1 MGRPRRSY
9 TDHMFPMHWGP
20 GSMRSREELK
30 GRRIAPGTIRRALG
44 FAKPYKAMVVAFLIA
59 TVAGSFVAIV
69 PPLLFRRLL
78 DGLSKGTIRSGHSAT
93 LNSIAIAAV
102 AIAFGIAMLSLA
114 ARWFSSRV
122 GEGLIYDLRVTLFDH
137 VQRMPLA
144 FFTRSQTGA
153 LISRLNNDVIGA
165 QNAVTGTLGN
175 IVSNTISVVSIL
187 VVMIALQWRL
197 AILALFVLPLFLIPS
212 RFLGRQL
219 VGITREQM
227 NLNAEMNTLMTERF
241 NVAGALV
248 AKLFGRP
255 TEERESFSGRAGRVR
270 DIGIRL
276 ALYMRVF
283 FVLLGLVAAIG
294 TAVVY
299 WEGGRLVLSKAISI
313 GTLGAFTIYVTQLYS
328 PLTQLTNARVD
339 LLTAFV
345 SFERV
350 FEILDM
356 PHPITDK
363 PGAIELPRPQGRVE
377 FDHVWFRYPTAAE
390 ASLASLEQGLPA
402 AKPEEEGP
410 PQYVLKDV
418 TFTIEPDRTIA
429 LVGPSGAGKTTMAML
444 IPRIFDV
451 TEGAIRVD
459 GRDVRDVTMQSLAR
473 SIGVVTQDP
482 HLYHDSIANNLR
494 YARPEATDEELVAAC
509 KGAQI
514 WELVSS
520 LPDGLNTV
528 VGERGY
534 RLSGGEKQRIAIA
547 RVLLK
552 DPAILILDEATAHLD
567 SESEVLIQRALAA
580 ALEHR
585 TAIVI
590 AHRLSTIVDA
600 DEIFVVDD
608 GKIVERGPHSELVD
622 AGGLYSELYETQYSR
637 AATGLPAV

>member
-1 MGRPRRSY
+1 
-9 TDHMFPMHWGP
+9 MFPMHWGP
-20 GSMRSREELK
+20 GMMRSREELK
-30 GRRIAPGTIRRALG
+30 GRRIAPGTIGRALG
-44 FAKPYKAMVVAFLIA
+44 FAKPYKVQVVFFLVA
-59 TVAGSFVAIV
+59 TVAGSFLAIV
-69 PPLLFRRLL
+69 PPLLFRKLL
-78 DGLSKGTIRSGHSAT
+78 DGLTHGSISAKHHGP
-93 LNSIAIAAV
+93 LNVIAVEAV

-114 ARWFSSRV
+114 SRWFSSRV

-137 VQRMPLA
+137 VQRMPIA

-165 QNAVTGTLGN
+165 QQAVTGTLGN

-187 VVMIALQWRL
+187 VVMIALQWQ
-197 AILALFVLPLFLIPS
+197 LALLALCVLPLFLLPS
-212 RFLGRQL
+212 RYLSRSL
-219 VGITREQM
+219 VKITREQM

-255 TEERESFSGRAGRVR
+255 TDERVGFAGRSGRVR

-283 FVLLGLVAAIG
+283 FVILGLVAAIG

-299 WEGGRLVLSKAISI
+299 WEGGHLVFSGAISI

-328 PLTQLTNARVD
+328 PLTQLTNSRVD

-356 PHPITDK
+356 PHAITDK
-363 PGAIELPRPQGRVE
+363 PGALELPKPQGRIE
-377 FDHVWFRYPTAAE
+377 FDHVSFRYPTAAE
-390 ASLASLEQGLPA
+390 ASLPSLEQGMPVSADDGEPA
-402 AKPEEEGP
+402 
-410 PQYVLKDV
+410 YVLHDV
-418 TFTIEPDRTIA
+418 DVTIEPGRTVA

-444 IPRIFDV
+444 VPRIYEV
-451 TEGAIRVD
+451 TQGAIRVD
-459 GRDVRDVTMQSLAR
+459 GRDIRDVTLQSLAKA
-473 SIGVVTQDP
+473 IGVVTQDP
-482 HLYHDSIANNLR
+482 HLYHDTIANNLR
-494 YARPEATDEELVAAC
+494 FARPEATEDDLIRAC

-514 WELVSS
+514 WDLVSS

-585 TAIVI
+585 TAVVI

-600 DEIFVVDD
+600 DEILVVDE
-608 GKIVERGPHSELVD
+608 GRVVERGTHDALVG
-622 AGGLYSELYETQYSR
+622 AGGLYAELYETQYAR
-637 AATGLPAV
+637 AATTAG

>member
-1 MGRPRRSY
+1 
-9 TDHMFPMHWGP
+9 
-20 GSMRSREELK
+20 MRSREELK
-30 GRRIAPGTIRRALG
+30 GRRIAPGTIGRALS
-44 FAKPYKAMVVAFLIA
+44 FAKPYKVQVVAFLVGTI
-59 TVAGSFVAIV
+59 AGSFLAIV

-78 DGLSKGTIRSGHSAT
+78 DGLNHKTITAT
-93 LNSIAIAAV
+93 NHASLNRIAVAAV
-102 AIAFGIAMLSLA
+102 LVAFGIAMLSLT

-122 GEGLIYDLRVTLFDH
+122 GEGLIYDLRVALFDH

-165 QNAVTGTLGN
+165 QQAVTGTLGN

-187 VVMIALQWRL
+187 VVMVALQWRL
-197 AILALFVLPLFLIPS
+197 ALLALCVLPLFLIPS
-212 RFLGRQL
+212 RLLTKSL

-227 NLNAEMNTLMTERF
+227 NLNAEMNTMMTERF
-241 NVAGALV
+241 NVAGALI

-255 TEERESFSGRAGRVR
+255 SDERTSFGGRAGRVR

-299 WEGGRLVLSKAISI
+299 WEGGHLVLSGAISL

-328 PLTQLTNARVD
+328 PLTQLTNSRVD

-356 PHPITDK
+356 PHAITDR
-363 PGAIELPRPQGRVE
+363 PGAIELPKPEGRID
-377 FDHVWFRYPTAAE
+377 FDHVWFRYPTASE
-390 ASLASLEQGLPA
+390 ASLPSLEQGLPA
-402 AKPEEEGP
+402 AVPEAESP
-410 PQYVLKDV
+410 TQRVLKDV
-418 TFTIEPDRTIA
+418 TFTIEPGRTVA
-429 LVGPSGAGKTTMAML
+429 LVGPSGAGKTTIAML

-473 SIGVVTQDP
+473 AIGVVTQDP

-494 YARPEATDEELVAAC
+494 YARPDAGDEDLVRAC

-514 WELVSS
+514 WDLVSS

-585 TAIVI
+585 TAVVI

-608 GKIVERGPHSELVD
+608 GRIVERGPHAALVGS
-622 AGGLYSELYETQYSR
+622 GGLYAELYETQYSR
-637 AATGLPAV
+637 SASGYAAT

>member
-1 MGRPRRSY
+1 M
-9 TDHMFPMHWGP
+9 HMGP
-20 GSMRSREELK
+20 GMMRSREELK

-44 FAKPYKAMVVAFLIA
+44 FAKPYKVQVVFFLAA
-59 TVAGSFVAIV
+59 TIAGSFLAIV
-69 PPLLFRRLL
+69 PPLLFRRLI
-78 DGLSKGTIRSGHSAT
+78 DGLNRHTITAAHHSQ
-93 LNSIAIAAV
+93 LNVIAAAAV
-102 AIAFGIAMLSLA
+102 SLAFGIAMLSLC

-122 GEGLIYDLRVTLFDH
+122 GEGLIYDLRVSLFDH
-137 VQRMPLA
+137 VQRMPIA

-165 QNAVTGTLGN
+165 QQAVTGTLGN

-187 VVMIALQWRL
+187 VVMIALQWQ
-197 AILALFVLPLFLIPS
+197 LALLALCVLPLFLLPS
-212 RFLGRQL
+212 RFLSRSL
-219 VGITREQM
+219 VRITREQM

-241 NVAGALV
+241 NVSGALV

-255 TEERESFSGRAGRVR
+255 ADERAGFSNRSGRVR

-299 WEGGRLVLSKAISI
+299 WEGGHLVLTKAITI

-328 PLTQLTNARVD
+328 PLTQLTNSRVD

-356 PHPITDK
+356 PHAIADK
-363 PGAIELPRPQGRVE
+363 PGAIELPKPEGRIE

-390 ASLASLEQGLPA
+390 ASLPSLEQGMPA
-402 AKPEEEGP
+402 ASEDGP
-410 PQYVLKDV
+410 PQYVLQDV
-418 TFTIEPDRTIA
+418 DVTIEPGRTVA
-429 LVGPSGAGKTTMAML
+429 LVGPSGAGKTTFAML
-444 IPRIFDV
+444 IPRIYDV
-451 TEGAIRVD
+451 TQGAIRVD
-459 GRDVRDVTMQSLAR
+459 GRDVRDVTLQSLAR
-473 SIGVVTQDP
+473 AVGVVTQDP
-482 HLYHDSIANNLR
+482 HLYHDTIANNLR
-494 YARPEATDEELVAAC
+494 FARPDATDEDLVNAC
-509 KGAQI
+509 RGAQI
-514 WELVSS
+514 WDLVSS
-520 LPDGLNTV
+520 LPDRLNTV

-567 SESEVLIQRALAA
+567 SESEVLIQHALAA
-580 ALEHR
+580 ALENR
-585 TAIVI
+585 TAVVI

-600 DEIFVVDD
+600 DEIFVIDE
-608 GKIVERGPHSELVD
+608 GRIVERGPHAELVN
-622 AGGLYSELYETQYSR
+622 AGGLYAELYETQYSR
-637 AATGLPAV
+637 APSGFAAG

>member
-1 MGRPRRSY
+1 
-9 TDHMFPMHWGP
+9 
-20 GSMRSREELK
+20 MRSREELK

-44 FAKPYKAMVVAFLIA
+44 FAKPYKAQVVAFLIA

-69 PPLLFRRLL
+69 PPLLFRKLL
-78 DGLSKGTIRSGHSAT
+78 DGLSSSPGHPATITAAHHGS
-93 LNSIAIAAV
+93 LNAIALAAV
-102 AIAFGIAMLSLA
+102 AIAFGVAMLSLA
-114 ARWFSSRV
+114 ARWFSSRI

-187 VVMIALQWRL
+187 VVMIALEWRL
-197 AILALFVLPLFLIPS
+197 ATLALFVLPLFLIPS

-227 NLNAEMNTLMTERF
+227 NVNAEMNTLMTERF

-255 TEERESFSGRAGRVR
+255 RDERESFSGRAGRVR

-299 WEGGRLVLSKAISI
+299 WEGGRLVLSNAITI

-356 PHPITDK
+356 PHPIADK
-363 PGAIELPRPQGRVE
+363 PGAIELPKPEGRVE

-402 AKPEEEGP
+402 ATPDGEGP

-429 LVGPSGAGKTTMAML
+429 LVGPSGAGKTTIAML

-473 SIGVVTQDP
+473 AVGVVTQDP

-494 YARPEATDEELVAAC
+494 YARPEATDDELAQAC

-514 WELVSS
+514 WDLVAS

-608 GKIVERGPHSELVD
+608 GKIVERGPHSELVN
-622 AGGLYSELYETQYSR
+622 AGGLYAELYETQYSR
-637 AATGLPAV
+637 APTVFPAV

>member
-1 MGRPRRSY
+1 
-9 TDHMFPMHWGP
+9 MFPMHWGP
-20 GSMRSREELK
+20 GMMRSREELK

-44 FAKPYKAMVVAFLIA
+44 FAKPYKAQVVLFLAA
-59 TVAGSFVAIV
+59 TIAGSFLAIV
-69 PPLLFRRLL
+69 PPLLFRKLL
-78 DGLSKGTIRSGHSAT
+78 DGLTHRT
-93 LNSIAIAAV
+93 LTHGDLNVLAAAAV
-102 AIAFGIAMLSLA
+102 SIAFGVALLSLA
-114 ARWFSSRV
+114 GRWFSSRV
-122 GEGLIYDLRVTLFDH
+122 GEGLIYDLRVALFDH
-137 VQRMPLA
+137 VQRMPIA

-165 QNAVTGTLGN
+165 QQAVTGTLGN

-187 VVMIALQWRL
+187 VVMIALQWQL
-197 AILALFVLPLFLIPS
+197 AVLALCVLPLFLLPS
-212 RFLGRQL
+212 RYLSRSL
-219 VGITREQM
+219 VKITREQM

-241 NVAGALV
+241 NVAGALI

-255 TEERESFSGRAGRVR
+255 KDERDGFAGRSGRVR

-283 FVLLGLVAAIG
+283 FVILGLVAAIG

-299 WEGGRLVLSKAISI
+299 WEGGHMVFSGAISI

-328 PLTQLTNARVD
+328 PLTQLTNSRVD

-356 PHPITDK
+356 PHAIADK
-363 PGAIELPRPQGRVE
+363 PGAIELPKPEGRLE
-377 FDHVWFRYPTAAE
+377 FDHVSFRYPTASE
-390 ASLASLEQGLPA
+390 ASLASLEQGMPVA
-402 AKPEEEGP
+402 SENGEPV
-410 PQYVLKDV
+410 YVLHDIDV
-418 TFTIEPDRTIA
+418 TIEPGRTVA

-444 IPRIFDV
+444 IPRIYEV
-451 TEGAIRVD
+451 TQGAIRVD
-459 GRDVRDVTMQSLAR
+459 GRDIRDVTMQSLTKA
-473 SIGVVTQDP
+473 IGVVTQDP
-482 HLYHDSIANNLR
+482 HLYHDTIANNLR
-494 YARPEATDEELVAAC
+494 FARPEATEEELVRAC

-514 WELVSS
+514 WDLVSS

-567 SESEVLIQRALAA
+567 SESEVLIQRARAA

-585 TAIVI
+585 TAVVI

-600 DEIFVVDD
+600 DEILVVDD
-608 GKIVERGPHSELVD
+608 GRIVERGTHDTLVG
-622 AGGLYSELYETQYSR
+622 AGGLYAELYETQYAR
-637 AATGLPAV
+637 AATTAG

>member
-1 MGRPRRSY
+1 
-9 TDHMFPMHWGP
+9 MHWGP
-20 GSMRSREELK
+20 GAMRSREELK
-30 GRRIAPGTIRRALG
+30 GRHIAPGTIRRALG
-44 FAKPYKAMVVAFLIA
+44 FAKPYKVQVVLFLAA
-59 TVAGSFVAIV
+59 TIAGSFVAII
-69 PPLLFRRLL
+69 PPLLFKRLL
-78 DGLSKGTIRSGHSAT
+78 DGLNTHTITVTKHSE
-93 LNSIAIAAV
+93 LNVIAFAAV
-102 AIAFGIAMLSLA
+102 AMAFGIAMLSLSG
-114 ARWFSSRV
+114 RWFASRV
-122 GEGLIYDLRVTLFDH
+122 GEGLIYDLRVALFDH

-165 QNAVTGTLGN
+165 QQAVTGTLGN

-187 VVMIALQWRL
+187 VVMVALQWRL
-197 AILALFVLPLFLIPS
+197 ALLALCVLPLFLLPS
-212 RFLGRQL
+212 RLLTKSL

-227 NLNAEMNTLMTERF
+227 NLNAGMNTMMTERF
-241 NVAGALV
+241 NVAGALI

-255 TEERESFSGRAGRVR
+255 AEERGSFSSRAGRVR

-299 WEGGRLVLSKAISI
+299 WEGGHLVLSKAIGL

-328 PLTQLTNARVD
+328 PLTQLTNSRVD

-356 PHPITDK
+356 PHAITDR
-363 PGAIELPRPQGRVE
+363 PGAIELPKPQGRIE
-377 FDHVWFRYPTAAE
+377 FDHVSFRYPTAAE
-390 ASLASLEQGLPA
+390 ASLASLEQGLPVA
-402 AKPEEEGP
+402 SEGEGP
-410 PQYVLKDV
+410 PPYVLKDV
-418 TFTIEPDRTIA
+418 SFTIEPGRTVA
-429 LVGPSGAGKTTMAML
+429 LVGPSGAGKTTIAML
-444 IPRIFDV
+444 MPRIFDV

-459 GRDVRDVTMQSLAR
+459 GRDVRDVTLQSLAR
-473 SIGVVTQDP
+473 AIGVVTQDP
-482 HLYHDSIANNLR
+482 HLYHDTIANNLR
-494 YARPEATDEELVAAC
+494 YARPEATDDELIRAC
-509 KGAQI
+509 QGAQI
-514 WELVSS
+514 WDLVSS
-520 LPDGLNTV
+520 LPDGLSTV

-552 DPAILILDEATAHLD
+552 DPAVLILDEATAHLD
-567 SESEVLIQRALAA
+567 SESEALIQRALAA

-585 TAIVI
+585 TAVVI

-600 DEIFVVDD
+600 DEIFVVDE
-608 GKIVERGPHSELVD
+608 GRIVERGPHTELIL
-622 AGGLYSELYETQYSR
+622 ANGLYSELYETQYSR
-637 AATGLPAV
+637 SATGSAAI

>member
-1 MGRPRRSY
+1 
-9 TDHMFPMHWGP
+9 
-20 GSMRSREELK
+20 MRSREELK
-30 GRRIAPGTIRRALG
+30 GRRIAPGTIPRALG
-44 FAKPYKAMVVAFLIA
+44 FAKPYKKQVIAFLVA
-59 TVAGSFVAIV
+59 TVAGSFVAII
-69 PPLLFRRLL
+69 PGLLFKKLL
-78 DGLSKGTIRSGHSAT
+78 DGLSPERGTNLISRG
-93 LNSIAIAAV
+93 SITTIALAAV
-102 AIAFGIAMLSLA
+102 VMAFAVAMLSLT

-122 GEGLIYDLRVTLFDH
+122 GEGLIFDLRVTLFDH
-137 VQRMPLA
+137 VQRMPIA

-165 QNAVTGTLGN
+165 QQAVTGTLGN

-187 VVMIALQWRL
+187 VVMMALRWQL
-197 AILALFVLPLFLIPS
+197 TLLALCVLPLFLLPS
-212 RFLGRQL
+212 RMLSRRL

-227 NLNAEMNTLMTERF
+227 NLNAQMNTHMTERF

-248 AKLFGRP
+248 AKLFGRR
-255 TEERESFSGRAGRVR
+255 TEERDLFAGRAGRVR
-270 DIGIRL
+270 DIGISL

-299 WEGGRLVLSKAISI
+299 LVGGRLVLSDAITI
-313 GTLGAFTIYVTQLYS
+313 GTLGAFSVYVTQLYS

-356 PHPITDK
+356 PHAIADR
-363 PGAIELPRPQGRVE
+363 PGSVELPKPQGRVE
-377 FDHVWFRYPTAAE
+377 FDRVSFRYPTAAE
-390 ASLASLEQGLPA
+390 ATLESLEQGLPA
-402 AKPEEEGP
+402 ASTNGEGG
-410 PQYVLKDV
+410 PQWILKDV
-418 TFTIEPDRTIA
+418 SLTIEPDRTVA

-444 IPRIFDV
+444 IPRIYEV
-451 TEGAIRVD
+451 TEGAIRID
-459 GRDVRDVTMQSLAR
+459 GRDVRDVTMSSLSRAV
-473 SIGVVTQDP
+473 GVVTQDP
-482 HLYHDSIANNLR
+482 HLYHDTIANNLR
-494 YARPEATDEELVAAC
+494 YARPDATDEDLVRAC
-509 KGAQI
+509 EAAQI

-567 SESEVLIQRALAA
+567 SESEVLIQRALAT

-600 DEIFVVDD
+600 DEILVVDE
-608 GKIVERGPHSELVD
+608 GRIVERGPHAELVD
-622 AGGLYSELYETQYSR
+622 AGGLYAELYETQYSR
-637 AATGLPAV
+637 TPSGFATN

>member
-1 MGRPRRSY
+1 
-9 TDHMFPMHWGP
+9 MFPMHWGP
-20 GSMRSREELK
+20 GMMRSREDLK

-44 FAKPYKAMVVAFLIA
+44 YARPYKAQVVSFLVA
-59 TVAGSFVAIV
+59 TVAGSFLAII

-78 DGLSKGTIRSGHSAT
+78 NGLTPKRGAT
-93 LNSIAIAAV
+93 LITSGEIGVLALAAV
-102 AIAFGIAMLSLA
+102 GVALGVALLSLT

-122 GEGLIYDLRVTLFDH
+122 GEGLIFDLRVASFDH

-165 QNAVTGTLGN
+165 QQAVTGTLGT

-187 VVMIALQWRL
+187 ITMLYLEWRL
-197 AILALFVLPLFLIPS
+197 TLLALCVLPLFLLPS
-212 RFLGRQL
+212 RFLSRRL

-227 NLNAEMNTLMTERF
+227 NLNAEMNTTMTERF

-255 TEERESFSGRAGRVR
+255 TDEKEYFGERAGRVR
-270 DIGIRL
+270 DIGVRL

-283 FVLLGLVAAIG
+283 FILLGLVAAVG

-299 WEGGRLVLSKAISI
+299 WRGGNLVLTGAIDI
-313 GTLGAFTIYVTQLYS
+313 GTLGAFSIYVTQLYS
-328 PLTQLTNARVD
+328 PLTQLTNSRVD

-350 FEILDM
+350 FEILDLQ
-356 PHPITDK
+356 HAIADK
-363 PGAIELPRPQGRVE
+363 PGAVELPKPQGQVE
-377 FDHVWFRYPTAAE
+377 FDRVWFRYPTAAE
-390 ASLASLEQGLPA
+390 ASLPSLEQGLPTA
-402 AKPEEEGP
+402 TADDANP
-410 PQYVLKDV
+410 PWVLKEV
-418 TFTIEPDRTIA
+418 SFTIDPGTTVA
-429 LVGPSGAGKTTMAML
+429 LVGPSGAGKTTIAML
-444 IPRIFDV
+444 IPRIFDA
-451 TEGAIRVD
+451 TQGAIRVD
-459 GRDVRDVTMQSLAR
+459 GRDVRDVTLLSLSKA
-473 SIGVVTQDP
+473 IGVVTQDP
-482 HLYHDSIANNLR
+482 HLYHDTIANNLR
-494 YARPEATDEELVAAC
+494 FARPNATDEDLVNAC
-509 KGAQI
+509 KAAQI

-567 SESEVLIQRALAA
+567 SESEVLIQRALAS

-585 TAIVI
+585 TAVVI

-600 DEIFVVDD
+600 DEILVVDD
-608 GKIVERGPHSELVD
+608 GRIVERGPHKELVT
-622 AGGLYSELYETQYSR
+622 AGGVYADLYETQFSR
-637 AATGLPAV
+637 ATT

>member
-1 MGRPRRSY
+1 
-9 TDHMFPMHWGP
+9 MHWGP
-20 GSMRSREELK
+20 GSLRSREELK

-44 FAKPYKAMVVAFLIA
+44 FAKPYKAMVVAFLVA
-59 TVAGSFVAIV
+59 TVAGSFLAVV
-69 PPLLFRRLL
+69 PSLLFRRLL
-78 DGLSKGTIRSGHSAT
+78 DGLDRGTISR
-93 LNSIAIAAV
+93 LNHGSLNTIALAAV
-102 AIAFGIAMLSLA
+102 GLAFGIAMLSLA
-114 ARWFSSRV
+114 GRWFSSRV
-122 GEGLIYDLRVTLFDH
+122 GEGLIYDLRVRLFDH
-137 VQRMPLA
+137 VQRMPIA

-165 QNAVTGTLGN
+165 QQAVTGTLGN

-197 AILALFVLPLFLIPS
+197 AVLALFVLPLFLVPS
-212 RFLGRQL
+212 RLLTRSL

-255 TEERESFSGRAGRVR
+255 SEERDSFSGRAGRVR

-283 FVLLGLVAAIG
+283 FILLGLVAAIG

-299 WEGGRLVLSKAISI
+299 WEGGRLVLSGAISL
-313 GTLGAFTIYVTQLYS
+313 GTLGAFTILVTQLYS

-356 PHPITDK
+356 PHPIADK
-363 PGAIELPRPQGRVE
+363 AGAIELPKPEGRVE
-377 FDHVWFRYPTAAE
+377 FDHVWFRYPTASE
-390 ASLASLEQGLPA
+390 ASLASLEQGLPTA
-402 AKPEEEGP
+402 TPDGET
-410 PQYVLKDV
+410 PQFVLKDV
-418 TFTIEPDRTIA
+418 SFTIEPDRTIA

-473 SIGVVTQDP
+473 AVGVVTQDP
-482 HLYHDSIANNLR
+482 HLYHDTIGNNLR
-494 YARPEATDEELVAAC
+494 YARPEATDDDLVKAC
-509 KGAQI
+509 KAAQI

-567 SESEVLIQRALAA
+567 SESEVLIQRALGA

-600 DEIFVVDD
+600 DEIFVVDE
-608 GKIVERGPHSELVD
+608 GKIVERGPHSELVN
-622 AGGLYSELYETQYSR
+622 AAGLYAELYETQYSR
-637 AATGLPAV
+637 AASGAV

>member
-1 MGRPRRSY
+1 
-9 TDHMFPMHWGP
+9 MHWGP
-20 GSMRSREELK
+20 GMMRSREELK
-30 GRRIAPGTIRRALG
+30 GRRIAPGTIKRALG
-44 FAKPYKAMVVAFLIA
+44 FAKPYKTYVVFFLVA
-59 TVAGSFVAIV
+59 TVAGSFLAIV
-69 PPLLFRRLL
+69 PPLLFRKLL
-78 DGLSKGTIRSGHSAT
+78 DGLTRQTITAHHHAE
-93 LNSIAIAAV
+93 LNFIAAAAV
-102 AIAFGIAMLSLA
+102 SIAFGVALLSLA
-114 ARWFSSRV
+114 SRWFSSRV
-122 GEGLIYDLRVTLFDH
+122 GEGLIYDLRVALFDH
-137 VQRMPLA
+137 VQRMPIA

-165 QNAVTGTLGN
+165 QQAVTGTLGT

-187 VVMIALQWRL
+187 VVMIALEWK
-197 AILALFVLPLFLIPS
+197 LALLALCVLPLFLLPS
-212 RFLGRQL
+212 RFLSRSL
-219 VGITREQM
+219 VKITREQM
-227 NLNAEMNTLMTERF
+227 NLNAEMNTMMTERF

-255 TEERESFSGRAGRVR
+255 HDERDSFAGRSGRVR

-283 FVLLGLVAAIG
+283 FVILGLVAAIG

-299 WEGGRLVLSKAISI
+299 WEGGHLIFTRAITI

-328 PLTQLTNARVD
+328 PLTQLTNSRVD

-356 PHPITDK
+356 PHAIADK
-363 PGAIELPRPQGRVE
+363 PGAIELPKPEGRVE

-390 ASLASLEQGLPA
+390 ASLPSLEQGMPVGA
-402 AKPEEEGP
+402 ESAE
-410 PQYVLKDV
+410 PQYVLQDV
-418 TFTIEPDRTIA
+418 DVTIEPGRTVA

-444 IPRIFDV
+444 IPRIYEV
-451 TEGAIRVD
+451 TKGAIRVD
-459 GRDVRDVTMQSLAR
+459 GRDIRDVTTQSLVKAV
-473 SIGVVTQDP
+473 GVVTQDP
-482 HLYHDSIANNLR
+482 HLYHDTIANNLR
-494 YARPEATDEELVAAC
+494 FARPEATEEDLVRAC

-585 TAIVI
+585 TAVVI

-600 DEIFVVDD
+600 DEILVIDD
-608 GKIVERGPHSELVD
+608 GRVVERGTHDTLVG
-622 AGGLYSELYETQYSR
+622 AGGLYAELYETQYAR
-637 AATGLPAV
+637 AATGFAAG

>member
-1 MGRPRRSY
+1 
-9 TDHMFPMHWGP
+9 
-20 GSMRSREELK
+20 MRSREELK

-44 FAKPYKAMVVAFLIA
+44 FAKPYGRQVVSFLIA
-59 TVAGSFVAIV
+59 TVAGSALAVI

-78 DGLSKGTIRSGHSAT
+78 NGLTPPGKAITGGEI
-93 LNSIAIAAV
+93 NVIAVAAV
-102 AIAFGIAMLSLA
+102 ALALGVALLSLT

-165 QNAVTGTLGN
+165 QQAVTGTLGT
-175 IVSNTISVVSIL
+175 IVSNSISVVSIL
-187 VVMIALQWRL
+187 VTMMYLNPGL
-197 AILALFVLPLFLIPS
+197 TLLALCVLPLFLLPS
-212 RFLGRQL
+212 RFLSRRL

-227 NLNAEMNTLMTERF
+227 NLNADMNTTMTERF

-255 TEERESFSGRAGRVR
+255 TDERDYFGARAGRVR

-283 FVLLGLVAAIG
+283 FILLGLVAAVG

-299 WEGGRLVLSKAISI
+299 WRGGHLVLSGAIDI
-313 GTLGAFTIYVTQLYS
+313 GTLGAFSIYVTQLYM
-328 PLTQLTNARVD
+328 PLTQLTNSRVD

-356 PHPITDK
+356 PHAIADS
-363 PGAIELPRPQGRVE
+363 PGAVELPRPQGQIE
-377 FDHVWFRYPTAAE
+377 FDHVSFRYPTARE

-402 AKPEEEGP
+402 TSADDANP
-410 PQYVLKDV
+410 PTVLKDV
-418 TFTIEPDRTIA
+418 AFTIEPGRTVA
-429 LVGPSGAGKTTMAML
+429 LVGPSGAGKTTIAML

-451 TEGAIRVD
+451 TEGAIHID
-459 GRDVRDVTMQSLAR
+459 GRDVRDVTLASLSKA
-473 SIGVVTQDP
+473 IGVVTQDP
-482 HLYHDSIANNLR
+482 HLYHDTIASNLR
-494 YARPEATDEELVAAC
+494 FARPDATDEQLVDAL

-520 LPDGLNTV
+520 LPDRLNTV

-552 DPAILILDEATAHLD
+552 DPSILILDEATAHLD
-567 SESEVLIQRALAA
+567 SESEVLIQRALSS

-585 TAIVI
+585 TAVVI

-600 DEIFVVDD
+600 DEILVVDN
-608 GKIVERGPHSELVD
+608 GRIVERGPHSELVT
-622 AGGLYSELYETQYSR
+622 AGGLYAELYETQFSR
-637 AATGLPAV
+637 ATT